1 MKNVTELNH
10 AQMQMCLYLTSGK
23 SLKDTAAALK
33 LSERTLYRYL
43 EMSLVQ
49 SKIRNIRKVMMEH
62 SIGRLMRLNDSAI
75 DTLQRNLNC
84 GNFAAEVRSA
94 NTIIRMNHDSLEYW
108 NFDSRLALVESKFN
122 DNEK

>member
-1 MKNVTELNH
+1 MKNITELNI
-10 AQMQMCLYLTSGK
+10 AQQKMCLYLTSGM
-23 SLKDTAAALK
+23 SLKATAAALK

-43 EMSLVQ
+43 EMPLVQ
-49 SKIRNIRKVMMEH
+49 SRIRSIRKIMMEH

-75 DTLQRNLNC
+75 SCLERNMNC

-108 NFDSRLALVESKFN
+108 NFDSRVAAIEEKFN
-122 DNEK
+122 EK

>member
-43 EMSLVQ
+43 EMPLVQ
-49 SKIRNIRKVMMEH
+49 SRIRSIRKIMMEH

-75 DTLQRNLNC
+75 SCLERNMNC

-108 NFDSRLALVESKFN
+108 NFDSRIAAIEEKFN
-122 DNEK
+122 EK

>member
-1 MKNVTELNH
+1 MKNITELNI
-10 AQMQMCLYLTSGK
+10 AQQKMCLYLTSGM
-23 SLKDTAAALK
+23 SLKATAAALK

-49 SKIRNIRKVMMEH
+49 SRIREIRKVMIEH
-62 SIGRLMRLNDSAI
+62 SIGRLLRLNDAAI
-75 DTLQRNLNC
+75 DTLERNLTC

-94 NTIIRMNHDSLEYW
+94 NTILDKNNQSIEYW
-108 NFDSRLALVESKFN
+108 NFDSRLALVESRFS